1 MCLCAYVFQLAVNR
15 KVIRVFLV
23 ASLLWSFNS
32 SAQDSTSNIPMRRW
46 AITFRPLGA
55 VSLFLTNYTFGLQ
68 YKATKKIVV
77 EVDAGW
83 IQTWFYMSTAN
94 ADNISSSGFRLGGE
108 LKYVI
113 WHGMYIAVQGFYN
126 DYTKSS
132 EEYVWRFGET
142 YEEKM
147 DVERFI
153 TSWGAHTKG
162 GFILQRPDKNFF
174 FDFYAGLG
182 FRQKTI
188 LIPGLPEDAAII
200 EDGEFD
206 QPPGT
211 YVYPSVTMGF
221 AIGYTF

>member
-1 MCLCAYVFQLAVNR
+1 MRLVLA
-15 KVIRVFLV
+15 
-23 ASLLWSFNS
+23 ACLLWAFNCG
-32 SAQDSTSNIPMRRW
+32 AQDSTSIASIRRW

-55 VSLFLTNYTFGLQ
+55 VSPFLTNYTFGLQ
-68 YKATKKIVV
+68 YKVTKKIVV
-77 EVDAGW
+77 EADVGW
-83 IQTWFYMSTAN
+83 IQTWFYISTAN
-94 ADNISSSGFRLGGE
+94 ADNISSSGYRLGGE

-113 WHGMYIAVQGFYN
+113 WKGMYFALQGFYN
-126 DYTKSS
+126 DYTKST

-153 TSWGAHTKG
+153 TSWGSHTKG
-162 GFILQRPDKNFF
+162 GYILSNPDKKFF

-188 LIPGLPEDAAII
+188 LIPDLPEDAEII
-200 EDGEFD
+200 DNGEFD

-221 AIGYTF
+221 AVGYTF